1 MTPSIE
7 EHKPDFEVVCN
18 DTNNSP
24 ESIKE
29 GRLNVDLVF
38 HGSLA
43 AYVRTLIEE
52 IDSGY
57 CC

>member
-1 MTPSIE
+1 MIPSADKQTPE
-7 EHKPDFEVVCN
+7 YEVVCD